1 MKKSILQISII
12 ILLIITC
19 SFNTMVF
26 AAAPALGEYTTITV
40 GENAFKL
47 VKGDTYN
54 IHGIAHTKTLVS
66 ETITYTEDG
75 IEVIDRLYEY
85 IPIADPSSST
95 VNATA
100 ASGTLNL
107 SRTVSY
113 SDGPSITA
121 YASFDWNKDANTV
134 SRYGTSYSISGN
146 YQMAAGLIIGQ
157 PVNYI
162 RSDSSSTSESGG
174 LLWVA
179 ASKSYKVEWLA
190 AMATVKSSITLTGY
204 ADGGYST

>member
-1 MKKSILQISII
+1 MKKAILRTSIL
-12 ILLIITC
+12 ILLAVTC
-19 SFNTMVF
+19 SLNTMVF

-40 GENAFKL
+40 GENVFKL

-95 VNATA
+95 VNAA
-100 ASGTLNL
+100 ATSGTLNL

-113 SDGPSITA
+113 ADGPSISA
-121 YASFDWNKDANTV
+121 YASFDWNKDSNTV
-134 SRYGTSYSISGN
+134 SRYNESYSISGN
-146 YQMAAGLIIGQ
+146 YQMVAGDIIGQ
-157 PVNYI
+157 TVLYI
-162 RSDSSSTSESGG
+162 RSVETSKSESNGV
-174 LLWVA
+174 LWVA
-179 ASKSYKVEWLA
+179 ASKSYKVSWLF
-190 AMATVKSSITLTGY
+190 AMATVRASITLTGY